1 MDKDRLISRRRSLPN
16 PKPQPINTVA
26 PTSIPI
32 QHNVS
37 RSPTEKAMS
46 KAADIANLAAAKPRR
61 ASAIGGY
68 SGRAAQAI
76 AAAGAFEPTPTV
88 PAPLRAA
95 SSGGAGS
102 NTAARLQPDEREPT
116 APPAGGPRTPE
127 RPLEPFGA
135 RAGCCI
141 GPTSGRPPAAQS
153 PEPRELLCPGLAPP
167 TGEAAPGM
175 HAPEPIRLPDR
186 CFAKY
191 LLLGP
196 EKNGPNQGKPPH
208 AGAPRAAGPRPAPS
222 PEPPPFPAAAAA
234 AGGGALSAF
243 QADLADILGMISR
256 ASASPAAV
264 LHFRFAKDVRFAMGP
279 RHSARMRPA
288 TRTGEP
294 LPSQTLLI
302 QRI

>member
-1 MDKDRLISRRRSLPN
+1 MPTATPDSTVDKDRLISRRRSLPN

-32 QHNVS
+32 QHKVS

-127 RPLEPFGA
+127 RPPEPFGA
-135 RAGCCI
+135 RAGCSV
-141 GPTSGRPPAAQS
+141 GPTSGRPARS
-153 PEPRELLCPGLAPP
+153 PEPRELLGPGQAPP
-167 TGEAAPGM
+167 TGEAAAAAPGM
-175 HAPEPIRLPDR
+175 HAPEPIRLPGR
-186 CFAKY
+186 CSAKF

-196 EKNGPNQGKPPH
+196 ENRGPRSESGEPPH

-256 ASASPAAV
+256 A
-264 LHFRFAKDVRFAMGP
+264 RR
-279 RHSARMRPA
+279 
-288 TRTGEP
+288 
-294 LPSQTLLI
+294 LPS
-302 QRI
+302 RCFAFPMM